1 MGHHDKIKKLG
12 RTKPHRKAML
22 ANMAMS
28 LIQHRMIKTTDAK
41 AKALRPVIDRLI
53 TTAKKDTLASKRQVA
68 ETVHVKDIFKKFFDE
83 IVPQFADRDSGYT
96 RIMKLGVR
104 RGDGA
109 PMSVVELMIEKP
121 KVETDAKKKDK
132 KDTKK
137 AKKTKAAA
145 K

>member
-1 MGHHDKIKKLG
+1 
-12 RTKPHRKAML
+12 ML

-28 LIQHRMIKTTDAK
+28 LFQHRMIKTTDAK
-41 AKALRPVIDRLI
+41 AKALRPVVDRLI
-53 TTAKKDTLASKRQVA
+53 TTAKKGTLAAKRQVA

-109 PMSVVELMIEKP
+109 PISVVELLVEKP

-132 KDTKK
+132 K
-137 AKKTKAAA
+137 AKKDKKTAKASA

>member
-1 MGHHDKIKKLG
+1 MGHRDKVKKLG
-12 RTKPHRKAML
+12 RTKPHREAML

-28 LIQHRMIKTTDAK
+28 LIQHRMIKTTEAK

-53 TTAKKDTLASKRQVA
+53 TTAKKGTLASKRQVA
-68 ETVHVKDIFKKFFDE
+68 KTVHVKDIFKKFFDE

-109 PMSVVELMIEKP
+109 PMTVVELMIEKP
-121 KVETDAKKKDK
+121 KVEKDAKKKDK
-132 KDTKK
+132 KK
-137 AKKTKAAA
+137 AKAA

>member
-1 MGHHDKIKKLG
+1 MGHRDKVKKLG
-12 RTKPHRKAML
+12 RTKPHRESML

-28 LIQHRMIKTTDAK
+28 LIQHRMIKTTEAK

-53 TTAKKDTLASKRQVA
+53 TTAKKGTLASKRQVA
-68 ETVHVKDIFKKFFDE
+68 ETVHVKEIFKKFYDE

-109 PMSVVELMIEKP
+109 PISVVELMIEKP
-121 KVETDAKKKDK
+121 KVEKDAKKKDK
-132 KDTKK
+132 KT
-137 AKKTKAAA
+137 AKAAA

>member
-1 MGHHDKIKKLG
+1 
-12 RTKPHRKAML
+12 ML

-28 LIQHRMIKTTDAK
+28 LIQHRMIKTTEAK

-53 TTAKKDTLASKRQVA
+53 TTAKKGTLASKRQVA
-68 ETVHVKDIFKKFFDE
+68 KTVHVKDIFKKFFDE

-109 PMSVVELMIEKP
+109 PMSVVELMVEKP
-121 KVETDAKKKDK
+121 KVEKDAKKKDK
-132 KDTKK
+132 KT
-137 AKKTKAAA
+137 AKAAR
-145 K
+145 

>member
-1 MGHHDKIKKLG
+1 MGHRDKVKKLG
-12 RTKPHRKAML
+12 RTKPHRESML

-28 LIQHRMIKTTDAK
+28 LIQYRMIKTTEAK

-53 TTAKKDTLASKRQVA
+53 TTAKKGTLASKRQVA
-68 ETVHVKDIFKKFFDE
+68 ETVHVKEIFKKFYDE

-121 KVETDAKKKDK
+121 KVEKDAKKKDK
-132 KDTKK
+132 KT
-137 AKKTKAAA
+137 AKAAA